1 MDFLSVVV
9 AFLESSKYTLI
20 FLGSFLEG
28 SAVMMTTGL
37 LWHIGTV
44 TFWPAYGALL
54 AGDFLADIMW
64 YLVGRFG
71 ARSFFV
77 RWGHF
82 INVTPE
88 IIEKVEKRF
97 HHHHTKIL
105 IISKLTMGFGLA
117 VPILT
122 VAGMLRV
129 PFIRYLTIN
138 VLGGIVWV
146 LFLMGIGYYFG
157 DVLQYIPKD
166 FQIAMAI
173 AVPFLFFF
181 ALRALSK
188 KLATVDW

>member
-1 MDFLSVVV
+1 
-9 AFLESSKYTLI
+9 
-20 FLGSFLEG
+20 
-28 SAVMMTTGL
+28 MMATGL
-37 LWHIGTV
+37 LWHVGTV

-54 AGDFLADIMW
+54 AGDVIADIMW

-77 RWGHF
+77 RWGQF

-88 IIEKVEKRF
+88 IIEKVERRF
-97 HHHHTKIL
+97 HHYHTKIL

-138 VLGGIVWV
+138 VLGGVVWV